1 MVEHNLAKVRVAGS
15 SPVFRSHYVSD
26 ASLRAQV
33 AELVD
38 ALVSGS
44 SDESRGGSSPL
55 VRITEN
61 EGVTIKSNSLFSL

>member
-1 MVEHNLAKVRVAGS
+1 MTLLGRM
-15 SPVFRSHYVSD
+15 
-26 ASLRAQV
+26 

-55 VRITEN
+55 VRILNN
-61 EGVTIKSNSLFSL
+61 EGVTTKCNSLFSL

>member
-1 MVEHNLAKVRVAGS
+1 MIKCARTNPNAH
-15 SPVFRSHYVSD
+15 
-26 ASLRAQV
+26 V

-55 VRITEN
+55 VRILNN
-61 EGVTIKSNSLFSL
+61 EGVTIKSNSLLLLGSILKNCPKTPKK